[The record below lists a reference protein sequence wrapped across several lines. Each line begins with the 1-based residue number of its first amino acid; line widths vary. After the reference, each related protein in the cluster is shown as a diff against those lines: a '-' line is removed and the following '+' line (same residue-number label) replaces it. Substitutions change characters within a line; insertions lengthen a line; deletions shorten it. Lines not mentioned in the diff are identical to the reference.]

1 MATKEM
7 IRTDKQ
13 YEEQYLRE
21 VTDVVQ
27 ENIVRYTA
35 DTDRMRAELDEMMVR
50 FHDDNP
56 ELWQVMENTDT
67 MYKAEMSALG
77 KCRRA
82 VTKPYFGRILFT
94 GESGEKESLY
104 IGRGGISKDAKHQLV
119 ADWRAPISNAYY
131 ENGLGECTFR
141 TPDGDYITIDLSLK
155 RTFDIADGKLT
166 GYFDSEAAANDELL
180 NKYLARNKQAVL
192 SEIIATIQKEQ
203 NDIIRRTPLRNVIVQ
218 GAAGSGKTTVAMHR
232 ISYILYN
239 YADRISPKEF
249 CIIGSNTM
257 LLNYITG
264 VLPEL
269 DVEGIRQMTMEE
281 LFITLLYEQWDSRR
295 CTVTDLNREDLRIA
309 AKGKASYFDAVRKF
323 CERLEK
329 EQIKCDDLILD
340 PVMFTEGIKDGVPG
354 VYDRTGGVQ
363 SSKAKVIM
371 RGDTIARFLEE
382 NPAMSIQ
389 NKILTLNERLHDN
402 VEQELAHRDISYTAK
417 EKKAI
422 RAYFKDRFG
431 RSEYQISVF
440 DLYDRFLAED
450 GAAAGVYSEVPEA
463 AELRTDTELKN
474 KRHKKSY
481 DVYDLAALAYI
492 YKRVNEVE
500 QISEAHHIVIDEAQ
514 DYGMMAYKVLKACM
528 RECNYTIMGDVSQN
542 IRYDF
547 GINDWQEL
555 RDLIL
560 DTEGDAFCTLRKS
573 YRNTIEI
580 SEFATRILDHGTF
593 EIYPSEPII
602 RHGKEPVL
610 KKVSSKD
617 YISAIVA
624 QCEAWQAEGQDTIAV
639 VLRNEEEARK
649 LRTRLS
655 KVMEL
660 LPSEPDNAEFGKGVM
675 VLSVAMTK
683 GLEFDSVLIADPTRE
698 LFPSDDRNV
707 KLLYVA
713 ATRALHELAI
723 IYCGDLTGLIADPIP
738 EGGGKRVIVTEAPE
752 DRGKLR
758 ELSRADIELMERDKE
773 DVKGDILAKRSSEKL
788 GGGVTDRA
796 AALVGGTAKKR
807 ADESAGAV
815 QGTAGCGDGD
825 RESAGDNSRTDRGAN
840 DGGAADRYKEADRDE
855 SGTED
860 AAISKYGA
868 TVAPSFLQTAG
879 HAAVISQIKWIM
891 KQPDGIYM
899 QSRYGVLRIT
909 LISEEVVRISFSKD
923 SNFATDKTALVRKY
937 NMYKGAMIKDN
948 GKLVEITTKKLK
960 LVVDKGNGNISYKD
974 AVNREILHERNI
986 EPRYI
991 EEKGA
996 YARCFMSFT
1005 VRSDDTFRS
1014 YNPADEKTSY
1024 IRNASKFIKPDGDAP
1039 AMIIAKDCAGIVI
1052 PSRGDTIFSHTPA
1065 NGALLITEEKVC
1077 DFFFVL
1083 GGDPSATI
1091 KLYKKLSE

>member
-7 IRTDKQ
+7 IRTDRE
-13 YEEQYLRE
+13 YEESYLESVTE
-21 VTDVVQ
+21 VVR
-27 ENIVRYTA
+27 ENIDMYTA
-35 DTDRMRAELDEMMVR
+35 DTDRMRAELDELLIR

-67 MYKAEMSALG
+67 MYKAEMYALG

-82 VTKPYFGRILFT
+82 VAKPYFGRILFT
-94 GESGEKESLY
+94 GDSGEKESLY
-104 IGRGGISKDAKHQLV
+104 IGRGGISRDATQQLV

-141 TPDGDYITIDLSLK
+141 TPDGEYVTIDLSLK
-155 RTFDIADGKLT
+155 RTFDITDGKLT

-239 YADRISPKEF
+239 YADRISPKDF

-269 DVEGIRQMTMEE
+269 DVEGIRQMTMEQ
-281 LFITLLYEQWDSRR
+281 LFITLLYEQWDTRR
-295 CTVTDLNREDLRIA
+295 YCVTDLNREDLKIA
-309 AKGKASYFDAVRKF
+309 AKGKTSYFEYVKKF
-323 CERLEK
+323 CERVEK
-329 EQIKCDDLILD
+329 EQIRCEDIILD
-340 PVMFTEGIKDGVPG
+340 PVAFTEGIKDGVTG
-354 VYDRTGGVQ
+354 VYDRTDGKQ
-363 SSKAKVIM
+363 SGRAKVLM
-371 RGDTIARFLEE
+371 RGDHIARFLAE
-382 NPAMSIQ
+382 NPSMSIQ

-402 VEQELAHRDISYTAK
+402 VEQELAHRDISYTEK

-422 RAYFKDRFG
+422 RAFFKDRFG
-431 RSEYQISVF
+431 RSEYQTSVF
-440 DLYDRFLAED
+440 DLYDRFLMED
-450 GAAAGVYSEVPEA
+450 GLKAGVYTEVAEA
-463 AELRTDTELKN
+463 SELRTDTELK
-474 KRHKKSY
+474 KRKHKKSY

-492 YKRVNEVE
+492 YKRINEVDV
-500 QISEAHHIVIDEAQ
+500 ICEAHHIVIDEAQ
-514 DYGMMAYKVLKACM
+514 DYGMMAYHVLKACM

-555 RDLIL
+555 RGLLL

-580 SEFATRILDHGTF
+580 SGFATRILDHGSF

-617 YISAIVA
+617 YIAAIAA
-624 QCEAWQAEGQDTIAV
+624 QCSKWQDEGQDTIAV

-649 LRTRLS
+649 LRTRLG
-655 KVMEL
+655 KVIPL

-713 ATRALHELAI
+713 ATRALHELAV

-738 EGGGKRVIVTEAPE
+738 EGGGKRVIVTEAAE
-752 DRGKLR
+752 DRGKIR
-758 ELSRADIELMERDKE
+758 ELSRADIELLERDK
-773 DVKGDILAKRSSEKL
+773 DSVKGDILANRSREKL
-788 GGGVTDRA
+788 GGGVSDHA
-796 AALVGGTAKKR
+796 AALVGGTAHKR
-807 ADESAGAV
+807 AESVADSAVEKNCIVADGLIKPHKLPSDEEIE
-815 QGTAGCGDGD
+815 D
-825 RESAGDNSRTDRGAN
+825 E
-840 DGGAADRYKEADRDE
+840 AAAEREADD
-855 SGTED
+855 TNIQVTKQT
-860 AAISKYGA
+860 APSKYGA
-868 TVAPSFLQTAG
+868 AVSSEYLQTAG
-879 HAAVISQIKWIM
+879 HAAVISQIKWMM
-891 KQPDGIYM
+891 KQPDGIGM

-909 LISEEVVRISFSKD
+909 PISEEVVRISFSRD
-923 SNFATDKTALVRKY
+923 SVFNTDKTALVKKY
-937 NMYKGAMIKDN
+937 AMYKGAMVKDN

-960 LVVDKGNGNISYKD
+960 LVVDKGSGNISYKD

-991 EEKGA
+991 EEKGGKTK
-996 YARCFMSFT
+996 CFMFFT

-1014 YNPADEKTSY
+1014 YDPAEDKTSY
-1024 IRNASKFIKPDGDAP
+1024 IRNAAKIIKPDGDHP
-1039 AMIIAKDCAGIVI
+1039 AMVIVKDCAGIVI
-1052 PSRGDTIFSHTPA
+1052 PSPGDTVFSHTPA
-1065 NGALLITEEKVC
+1065 NGALIITEEKEC
-1077 DFFFVL
+1077 DFFFVM
-1083 GGDPSATI
+1083 GGSTEETI
-1091 KLYKKLSE
+1091 KAYKKLIR